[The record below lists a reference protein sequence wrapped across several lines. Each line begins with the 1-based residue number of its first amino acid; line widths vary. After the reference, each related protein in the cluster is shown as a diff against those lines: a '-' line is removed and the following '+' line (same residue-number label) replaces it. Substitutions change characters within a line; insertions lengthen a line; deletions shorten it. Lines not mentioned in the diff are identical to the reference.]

1 MQHMRQFVNLVVA
14 VLVVVIMSMMMTVV
28 AVNNGG
34 LTHLEV
40 PILGHATVHITQDYC
55 THDEM

>member
-1 MQHMRQFVNLVVA
+1 MRQFVNLVVA
-14 VLVVVIMSMMMTVV
+14 VLAVVIMSMMMTVV